1 MPLIDS
7 MGGGFPYTSYLL
19 QSYILLMC
27 FYALSGGNSILT
39 ATVGET
45 VILGPS
51 DISFDENGDEVRWFY
66 NESKLIMY
74 SNKTSVIRDG
84 KYKPDSRRYKLNI
97 ERLEVC
103 DFGNYTLHI
112 NNTHNNRN
120 QTYLFML
127 IINAAYHSTAAPA
140 GGLLSYVSSSDSL
153 QYCNYYVHFVILIAQ
168 YYVFT

>member
-7 MGGGFPYTSYLL
+7 MFGGGVPYTSYLL

-27 FYALSGGNSILT
+27 FYTLSGDNWILT

-51 DISFDENGDEVRWFY
+51 GISFDENGDEVRWFY

-74 SNKTSVIRDG
+74 SNKTSVIRKE

-112 NNTHNNRN
+112 NTHNGNK
-120 QTYLFML
+120 TYRFML
-127 IINAAYHSTAAPA
+127 INATYHSTAAPA
-140 GGLLSYVSSSDSL
+140 GELLPRVSSSDSL
-153 QYCNYYVHFVILIAQ
+153 QYCNYYVHFVILIVQ
-168 YYVFT
+168 YYIFT